1 MVWAVR
7 RRVMVVSSVLRA
19 NPVRVASGRD
29 GCLPRVRDAVGPTG
43 EFRGVCRG
51 SLVRQPQQG
60 VRVR

>member
-1 MVWAVR
+1 
-7 RRVMVVSSVLRA
+7 MVVSSVLRA